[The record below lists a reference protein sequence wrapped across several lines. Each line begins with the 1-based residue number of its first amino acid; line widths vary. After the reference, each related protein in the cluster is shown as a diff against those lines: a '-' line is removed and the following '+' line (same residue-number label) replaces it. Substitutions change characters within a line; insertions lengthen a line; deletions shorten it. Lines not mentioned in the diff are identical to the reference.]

1 MICKDTLM
9 MIAGGLIAG
18 YGAARA
24 LGEKNSIK
32 KLEVIG
38 PLVGGSALLG
48 FGYMNYTKNKMPPAN
63 PPVPNVKG
71 VTSSNSSVTDNTPKS
86 PLFGDEGYDIYSIS
100 PSGLKQGSVP
110 TVLSANKPRNI
121 WANYTES
128 NTIHTSGNS
137 SSLYDYNHVYPGF
150 I

>member
-71 VTSSNSSVTDNTPKS
+71 VTSMNDSVMDNTPK
-86 PLFGDEGYDIYSIS
+86 PI
-100 PSGLKQGSVP
+100 PNP
-110 TVLSANKPRNI
+110 APMRNI